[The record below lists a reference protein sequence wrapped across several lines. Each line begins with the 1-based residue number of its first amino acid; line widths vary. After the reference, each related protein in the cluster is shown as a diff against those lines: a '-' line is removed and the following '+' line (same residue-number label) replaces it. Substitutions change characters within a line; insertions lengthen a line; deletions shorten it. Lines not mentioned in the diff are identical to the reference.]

1 MSKTI
6 LFDFWGTLV
15 ENGVWSPIKQV
26 KRILNIHTQFSEY
39 VIRMEKVMM
48 TKRFNSLRESFQ
60 AVAKEFNIQAD
71 EEQLDE
77 LVGMWNKSWM
87 LSKPYDE
94 TIKTLQKLRN
104 EGHRLILISNS
115 DSVSITNALEKHE
128 LRTYFD
134 EVYLSFEMGMI
145 KSNPA
150 FLESILKDKNKEECL
165 LIGDSIHSDIESAK
179 NAGISSLLV
188 DRRGTRTYE
197 HKIKTLKEIE

>member
-48 TKRFNSLRESFQ
+48 TKKFNSLRESFQ

-150 FLESILKDKNKEECL
+150 FLEFILKDKNKEECL